1 MLPSLVSVAAE
12 QIISSGGKGVINVM
26 SGSYQYCFSE
36 AEGIVDVMSGGSQAS
51 YGGSLIIST
60 MYGGSQ
66 SIQDNGEGLVIL
78 MNGGEQRIRFS
89 GCSGTVNVMEDGLQT
104 IRGGYGTIDV
114 MNSGVQSVEAKSAV
128 GVISML
134 NGGKQVV
141 AGNCSGSVNL
151 MNGGSQFVSFDGS
164 GLISTMSGG
173 AQIVYGSNADG
184 IVNFMSNG
192 EQHVSYRATGA
203 INTMQNGSQVIAYD
217 AVGKINT
224 MSGGTQIVYGTALDT
239 IVYGGTQYVFG
250 GTALNTTLNGGTQHV
265 TNKCALTNT
274 TVNNGVVVVTYDKTV
289 VSDLTMTGG
298 EYRLGTD
305 GGSYN
310 IGGKFAFTGG
320 VFDMTKDINGNK
332 ARTYETLKIA
342 DLQRGGGTFI
352 LNTDLASE
360 MNGDKI
366 EITSAE
372 AGSTYYVQVND
383 VSLTDNAQVS
393 GAKKLLLI
401 TDASE
406 NANFVGNSID
416 KGGIWE
422 ILPDIKMEQ
431 D

>member
-1 MLPSLVSVAAE
+1 MEVA
-12 QIISSGGKGVINVM
+12 
-26 SGSYQYCFSE
+26 
-36 AEGIVDVMSGGSQAS
+36 
-51 YGGSLIIST
+51 
-60 MYGGSQ
+60 
-66 SIQDNGEGLVIL
+66 
-78 MNGGEQRIRFS
+78 
-89 GCSGTVNVMEDGLQT
+89 
-104 IRGGYGTIDV
+104 
-114 MNSGVQSVEAKSAV
+114 
-128 GVISML
+128 
-134 NGGKQVV
+134 
-141 AGNCSGSVNL
+141 NL
-151 MNGGSQFVSFDGS
+151 FSFDGS
-164 GLISTMSGG
+164 GLIS
-173 AQIVYGSNADG
+173 
-184 IVNFMSNG
+184 
-192 EQHVSYRATGA
+192 
-203 INTMQNGSQVIAYD
+203 
-217 AVGKINT
+217 T

-406 NANFVGNSID
+406 NANFVGKSID

-422 ILPDIKMEQ
+422 ILPDIKNGTGLTDASGNLVGDKSQWYLTNLIKKVNNDTEVLLDGSDNSYALWRNTNDTLRKRLGDLHYRANEVDSGGIWARYTGGKFNNAMGTLMAASICTSWVTIKQQTLKAPMTLHLKAVPAMPITTLAAAKTSCLQVACMEPGRQ
-431 D
+431 KMAVIQT